1 MVASILSVLVR
12 IMKSELLFIFILY
25 ITNGDATR
33 LNTFNIENSNIETT
47 STINIDISVT
57 IERVVNVTVIYKYK
71 FEGNF
76 LVFHNKT
83 T

>member
-1 MVASILSVLVR
+1 
-12 IMKSELLFIFILY
+12 MKSELLFIFILY

-76 LVFHNKT
+76 FSFS
-83 T
+83 